1 MNADVF
7 PAETSD
13 SRKYV
18 WVYRLTLHVRACQIN
33 IYDTYLFVYDTW
45 QSNRKVC
52 SPQAIVVL
60 KDYKSGKSIDC
71 GSCKHSTDFEQPFF
85 KAGWRF
91 IEVLAEGTAKML
103 ITIRDS
109 IL

>member
-1 MNADVF
+1 M
-7 PAETSD
+7 
-13 SRKYV
+13 
-18 WVYRLTLHVRACQIN
+18 
-33 IYDTYLFVYDTW
+33 
-45 QSNRKVC
+45 
-52 SPQAIVVL
+52 VL

-109 IL
+109 ILSFTIGILQAKQMHGLKIVNGL